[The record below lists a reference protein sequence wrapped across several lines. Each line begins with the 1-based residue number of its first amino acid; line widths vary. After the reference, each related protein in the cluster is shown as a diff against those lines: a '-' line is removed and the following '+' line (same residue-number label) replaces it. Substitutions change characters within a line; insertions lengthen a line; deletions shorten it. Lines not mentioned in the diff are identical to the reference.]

1 MPGSVFISLYQSKIL
16 VIYLCVL
23 VKTMCRWHAVVICRG
38 VVRLLDPPPPR
49 VRACYIKSDTDRLA
63 IYYTR
68 KKEYYNIVL
77 FFSSFTGDHRLNEF
91 ISEKNIL
98 SSLPTDTDEVKKAFR
113 DGFKKTMSAFLLSIC
128 RVPVIVSR
136 PRCAPSLYRVQ
147 RRILYL
153 GVGAQKIYWS
163 CCWVQ
168 NKLYFWTNVYRFYI
182 LFFVFHPILQ
192 RCNLCLSIQL
202 LLLMIAEFKGPF
214 KY

>member
-1 MPGSVFISLYQSKIL
+1 MALSFEDVLSRKCPKITLTTWNYVLILIPTEVMMLYFPIIGKYL
-16 VIYLCVL
+16 MVIYYFCLPVVPPACWVDG
-23 VKTMCRWHAVVICRG
+23 RWG
-38 VVRLLDPPPPR
+38 
-49 VRACYIKSDTDRLA
+49 DRLPPELCGLPA
-63 IYYTR
+63 SGQPASAVAGF
-68 KKEYYNIVL
+68 NI
-77 FFSSFTGDHRLNEF
+77 HRG
-91 ISEKNIL
+91 
-98 SSLPTDTDEVKKAFR
+98 SLRCKPHET
-113 DGFKKTMSAFLLSIC
+113 L
-128 RVPVIVSR
+128 SR

>member
-1 MPGSVFISLYQSKIL
+1 MSGCLTVRVSNCLESNCPVSNCPVSNCPGSGEA
-16 VIYLCVL
+16 
-23 VKTMCRWHAVVICRG
+23 T
-38 VVRLLDPPPPR
+38 
-49 VRACYIKSDTDRLA
+49 
-63 IYYTR
+63 
-68 KKEYYNIVL
+68 
-77 FFSSFTGDHRLNEF
+77 
-91 ISEKNIL
+91 
-98 SSLPTDTDEVKKAFR
+98 AFR
-113 DGFKKTMSAFLLSIC
+113 QSYADCRLPGSRLPRWPGSIYTGVAYYIC
-128 RVPVIVSR
+128 KPHETLSR